1 MTDELTVSSGDLG
14 DITALDYDS
23 LHDVFL
29 SAYMDAYALQM
40 DVSDGQTISN
50 TALTYFEGI
59 LGNKWLPT
67 DYVCWVGS
75 PYYYY
80 QNNYQ
85 REGYEYV
92 MAYGNDL
99 ELAGNTFSGKADVCT
114 IRLYP
119 APSVTYQ
126 KNVDISLNAP
136 VYYSRSNLG
145 DYSGI
150 IDYDWT
156 GFGVLFC
163 LMLGGVTWFVNSLF
177 RRSPLLDWLSR
188 CGVVPRKL

>member
-1 MTDELTVSSGDLG
+1 MMEELSVSSGDSA

-59 LGNKWLPT
+59 LRNKWLPT

-80 QNNYQ
+80 QNSYQ

-92 MAYGNDL
+92 MAYGNGLDFD
-99 ELAGNTFSGKADVCT
+99 GNAFSGIADICT

-119 APSVTYQ
+119 TPTVTFR
-126 KNVDISLNAP
+126 KNVDVSVNAP
-136 VYYSRSNLG
+136 QYYSRSNLG

-150 IDYDWT
+150 VDYDWS
-156 GFGVLFC
+156 GFCMLFVLA
-163 LMLGGVTWFVNSLF
+163 LGGVTWFVNTLF
-177 RRSPLLDWLSR
+177 KRSP
-188 CGVVPRKL
+188 